1 VLVRSGWVSSQEGH
15 QWRKLGLISV
25 NKMGQSERGLGS
37 LLQLSFSYPNADGW
51 LACNHLEIVTDWD
64 IVCRLVAVSGRGT
77 LVPPLRL
84 RQGTK
89 MLFDCGPVRSGGKPA
104 LAWSAAC

>member
-1 VLVRSGWVSSQEGH
+1 VQVEGISSSTVFCCTLPIDIQYRLEIASG
-15 QWRKLGLISV
+15 
-25 NKMGQSERGLGS
+25 RGLES

-51 LACNHLEIVTDWD
+51 LACNNLEIVTDRD
-64 IVCRLVAVSGRGT
+64 IVYRLVAVSGRGT

-89 MLFDCGPVRSGGKPA
+89 MLFGCGPAHSGGKPA